1 MNQPPQR
8 IPSVQPV
15 GRNVAATPV
24 SQDIDWNDPAQR
36 NPAITLGVLTVLLSF
51 AYGNMFALT
60 SSVWDDPLYSFCWIV
75 PIFSLFLLWTRR
87 QPFRPVPLFE
97 RWIGLAFLAAAMST
111 RVVAAY
117 YDMAPLD
124 RLSYLVALFGV
135 FLLVGGWELIKWS
148 WPALGI
154 SIFMFPLPS
163 ILEHTLLWNL
173 QKLATIG
180 STWVLQMLGVAAFRS
195 GNVIHIASLEEP
207 LFVAD
212 ACSGLRMLTVFCF
225 FAVAMIFMID
235 RPWWDKFIILLSA
248 IPIAL
253 AVNIIRITTTGA
265 LYMIVGQDNHFAQK
279 LGHDWA
285 GYFMMP
291 LALGFLWLE
300 LQILN
305 HLTVPVEATQL
316 RPVGGRG
323 AGVAGMR

>member
-1 MNQPPQR
+1 M
-8 IPSVQPV
+8 
-15 GRNVAATPV
+15 
-24 SQDIDWNDPAQR
+24 
-36 NPAITLGVLTVLLSF
+36 LGGLTILLTF
-51 AYGNMFALT
+51 AYGNMLALT

-75 PIFSLFLLWTRR
+75 PIFALFLLWTRR
-87 QPFRPVPLFE
+87 QPFRPVPMVE
-97 RWIGLAFLAAAMST
+97 RWVGFGILIAALSV
-111 RVVAAY
+111 RLVAAY

-124 RLSYLVALFGV
+124 RLSFLASLFGV
-135 FLLVGGWELIKWS
+135 FLMVGGRHLMEWS

-154 SIFMFPLPS
+154 LIFMFPLPS
-163 ILEHTLLWNL
+163 ILEHSLLWNL
-173 QKLATIG
+173 QKVATIG
-180 STWVLQMLGVAAFRS
+180 STFALQTLGLSAFRL
-195 GNVIHIASLEEP
+195 GNVINIAGLDQP

-225 FAVAMIFMID
+225 FAVAMVFLIE

-253 AVNIIRITTTGA
+253 AVNIIRITTTGM
-265 LYMIVGQDNHFAQK
+265 LYMWFGQDNEFVQK

-305 HLTVPVEATQL
+305 HLTIPVEATQL
-316 RPVGGRG
+316 RPVG
-323 AGVAGMR
+323 AGGPGLAPMR